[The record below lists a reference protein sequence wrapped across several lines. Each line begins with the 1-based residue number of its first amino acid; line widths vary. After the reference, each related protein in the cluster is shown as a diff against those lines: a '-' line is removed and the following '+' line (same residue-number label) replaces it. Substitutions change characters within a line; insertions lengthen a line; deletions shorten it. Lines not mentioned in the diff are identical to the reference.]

1 MAAGQAAERPRL
13 VGQDLLH
20 QVLALCGLLGWDGGV
35 GASRETEPRSVH
47 VCTCAW
53 TSACDRHMHRLP
65 PTQTPS
71 RASDPHQGMEAESSR
86 ACHGALLVG
95 SQPSSSRMALDRWAT
110 CLPVSW
116 SPGSP
121 ALPGHWFSYR
131 LQSRHP
137 RHPMVPG
144 AVWAGTDGG
153 GFSSWLFRKD
163 GKPCW
168 VKQRDR
174 DLGPARGPRHTL
186 PAPNVHLS
194 LQGEAVSP
202 QNSSVGP
209 GPYIG
214 PLCGSD

>member
-1 MAAGQAAERPRL
+1 MAAGQAAERVRL
-13 VGQDLLH
+13 VGQDLL
-20 QVLALCGLLGWDGGV
+20 QLALRGLLGWDGGV
-35 GASRETEPRSVH
+35 GASQETEPRSVH

-53 TSACDRHMHRLP
+53 TSACDRHRHRLP
-65 PTQTPS
+65 PTQTPN
-71 RASDPHQGMEAESSR
+71 RASDPHQGMEAESSH

-95 SQPSSSRMALDRWAT
+95 SQSSSSRMALDRWAT

-121 ALPGHWFSYR
+121 ALPRTLVFLSCAVSSPPSPH
-131 LQSRHP
+131 
-137 RHPMVPG
+137 G
-144 AVWAGTDGG
+144 AWCCVGRNGWWVLS
-153 GFSSWLFRKD
+153 FSSWLFRKD
-163 GKPCW
+163 GKRCW

-186 PAPNVHLS
+186 PARNVRLS

-202 QNSSVGP
+202 QDSSVGP